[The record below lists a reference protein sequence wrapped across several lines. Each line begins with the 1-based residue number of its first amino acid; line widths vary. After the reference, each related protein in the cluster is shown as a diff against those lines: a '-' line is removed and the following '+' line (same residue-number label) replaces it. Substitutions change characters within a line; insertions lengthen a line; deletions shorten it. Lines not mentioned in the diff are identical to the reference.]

1 MNKMR
6 VIALILLAV
15 MLAGCAKN
23 SAAPAPQSVEVEK
36 VIQAPAME
44 SPAGAAYDSA
54 SRNYA
59 GEGAPAAV
67 PNAAPAYT
75 ESSENQ
81 MIVMNASLTIVVA
94 DPGKSMADIDAMA
107 KEMGGFVVN
116 SNLYKTTLSSGL
128 VVPEASISIR
138 IPAAKLTEATDKIKA
153 LVKNAKTDILSE
165 NVSGQDVTKEYTD
178 LASRL
183 RNLEATA
190 DKLNQ
195 IMDSATKTED
205 ALNVLN
211 QLTYITEQIEVIKGQ
226 MKYYEEASAKSLIT
240 VTLRAE
246 ETVQPLEVG
255 GWKPQGV
262 ARDAVQALL
271 DALKFLANAAIWG
284 GLFCLPIGLVIGVPA
299 FFIVR
304 AIIRWR
310 RKNKADK
317 LTATPPVEH
326 E

>member
-1 MNKMR
+1 MNKIR
-6 VIALILLAV
+6 LIALILIAL
-15 MLAGCAKN
+15 MLAGCAKQSSTSVVEEMEIQKAVEAPAMDAYGGAYDEAGRN
-23 SAAPAPQSVEVEK
+23 SVSEAAPA
-36 VIQAPAME
+36 
-44 SPAGAAYDSA
+44 
-54 SRNYA
+54 
-59 GEGAPAAV
+59 
-67 PNAAPAYT
+67 AAPGYT

-81 MIVMNASLTIVVA
+81 MVIMNANLTIVVV
-94 DPGKSMADIDAMA
+94 DPGKSMAEIDAMA
-107 KEMGGFVVN
+107 KEMGGFVVS
-116 SNLYKTTLSSGL
+116 SNLYKTYLNSGL
-128 VVPEASISIR
+128 EVPEASISIR
-138 IPAAKLTEATDKIKA
+138 IPAEKLTAATDKIKA

-178 LASRL
+178 LSSRL
-183 RNLEATA
+183 RNLETTA

-226 MKYYEEASAKSLIT
+226 MKYYEDASAKSLVT

-255 GWKPQGV
+255 GWKPEGV

-271 DALKFLANAAIWG
+271 DALQFLGNAAIWS
-284 GLFCLPIGLVIGVPA
+284 GLFCLPIGLVIGIPA

-304 AIIRWR
+304 AIIRLR
-310 RKNKADK
+310 RKNKAAK
-317 LTATPPVEH
+317 LAATPPMEQ